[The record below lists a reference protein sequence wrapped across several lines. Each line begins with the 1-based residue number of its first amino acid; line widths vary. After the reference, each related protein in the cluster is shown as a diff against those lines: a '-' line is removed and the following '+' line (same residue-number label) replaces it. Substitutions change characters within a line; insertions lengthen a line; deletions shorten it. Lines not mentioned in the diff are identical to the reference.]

1 MSRQTYDAVDLH
13 TAGEARFIVEAAD
26 PLGAGFRP
34 SARFADLPDWSV
46 NAARRRSAAPARSG
60 PLR

>member
-34 SARFADLPDWSV
+34 PARFADLPD
-46 NAARRRSAAPARSG
+46 
-60 PLR
+60 